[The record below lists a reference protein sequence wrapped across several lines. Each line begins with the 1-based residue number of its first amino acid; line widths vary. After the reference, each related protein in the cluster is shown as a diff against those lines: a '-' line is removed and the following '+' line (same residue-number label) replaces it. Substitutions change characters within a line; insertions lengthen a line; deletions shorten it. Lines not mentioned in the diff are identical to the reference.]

1 MYYYLQAA
9 CEGEDWFNLIAIA
22 GVRVYMGICG
32 VSLFRRFLGR
42 LNRVGR
48 HFTAPAKE
56 EL

>member
-32 VSLFRRFLGR
+32 VS
-42 LNRVGR
+42 VGSY
-48 HFTAPAKE
+48 E
-56 EL
+56 ECSGGKVLRDIV